1 MERKL
6 PWADPLAA
14 QNLKS
19 DWNATDSAGKQ
30 ALANDWGVRKGTL
43 ANFVSDVTPPVEE
56 SGTAPYPSF
65 NIIPP
70 VHSKRSV
77 EDMGLVVA
85 DWHAGKKTSSYDR
98 DVLRRRVEYLTQRV
112 LNIIDL
118 HQPIRR
124 LHVFMLGD
132 MPQGEN
138 VYQGSK
144 VEEAEMGARL
154 QIKTLLVPAM
164 SGLLVSASQV
174 VEGVEAYGV
183 RGNHGKYDK
192 AAPSGT
198 NWDLFFYDNL
208 ESALIN
214 QDRIHVHPAENF
226 YQLISILGWRFFII
240 HGDQVN
246 ATNGIPLFAMRRKMQ
261 DWYAHVGGFH
271 YAYAGHFHSAA
282 ADQVNSVAD
291 YTICPPLVTG
301 DSWALEKIGRASKP
315 VQLCFGIHKKYGRTW
330 EYKLYADEKYL
341 PEPFEEPE
349 GEIVV
354 SA

>member
-1 MERKL
+1 MQRKL
-6 PWADPLAA
+6 PWGDQEAA
-14 QNLKS
+14 RKLK
-19 DWNATDSAGKQ
+19 DAWHATDSDGKST
-30 ALANDWGVRKGTL
+30 LARSLKVAKGTL
-43 ANFVSDVTPPVEE
+43 ANFVSDVTTPETE
-56 SGTAPYPSF
+56 TTPYPSF
-65 NIIPP
+65 NILSPK
-70 VHSKRSV
+70 HTKKTA
-77 EDMGLVVA
+77 EEMGLVVA
-85 DWHAGKKTSSYDR
+85 DWHGGKKTSSYSSA
-98 DVLRRRVEYLTQRV
+98 VLRQRVEYLTERV

-118 HQPIRR
+118 HQPIRK
-124 LHVFMLGD
+124 LHVFMVGD
-132 MPQGEN
+132 MAQGEN

-154 QIKTLLVPAM
+154 QIKQVLIPAM
-164 SGLLVSASQV
+164 SGLLISTSQA
-174 VEGVEAYGV
+174 VEEVRAYGV
-183 RGNHGKYDK
+183 KGNHGKYDK

-198 NWDLFFYDNL
+198 NWDSFFYDML
-208 ESALIN
+208 QSALIN
-214 QDRIHVHPAENF
+214 QDRIHIHPADNF

-271 YAYAGHFHSAA
+271 YAYAGHFHSHA

-301 DSWALEKIGRASKP
+301 DSWALEKIGRSSRP
-315 VQLCFGIHKKYGRTW
+315 VQLCFGIHPKYGRTW
-330 EYKLYADEKYL
+330 EYRLYTDEKYL

>member
-1 MERKL
+1 MQRKL

-30 ALANDWGVRKGTL
+30 ALADSWGVRKGTL
-43 ANFVSDVTPPVEE
+43 ANFVINVTTLPPPESEPYPPFNITPPQHTERA
-56 SGTAPYPSF
+56 T
-65 NIIPP
+65 
-70 VHSKRSV
+70 
-77 EDMGLVVA
+77 EDMGLIIS
-85 DWHAGKKTSSYDR
+85 DWHVGKKTLSYSTTIAR
-98 DVLRRRVEYLTQRV
+98 QRAEYLTERV

-132 MPQGEN
+132 MSQGEN

-144 VEEAEMGARL
+144 LEEAEMGARL
-154 QIKTLLVPAM
+154 QIKQHLVPAM
-164 SGLLVSASQV
+164 SQLLVSCSQV
-174 VEGVEAYGV
+174 VKSVESYGV

-198 NWDLFFYDNL
+198 NWDLFFYDSL
-208 ESALIN
+208 ESKLVN
-214 QDRIHVHPAENF
+214 QERIHVHPSETF
-226 YQLISILGWRFFII
+226 YQLVDIMGFRFFII

-301 DSWALEKIGRASKP
+301 DSWALEKVGRASKP
-315 VQLCFGIHKKYGRTW
+315 VQLCFGIHGKYGRTW